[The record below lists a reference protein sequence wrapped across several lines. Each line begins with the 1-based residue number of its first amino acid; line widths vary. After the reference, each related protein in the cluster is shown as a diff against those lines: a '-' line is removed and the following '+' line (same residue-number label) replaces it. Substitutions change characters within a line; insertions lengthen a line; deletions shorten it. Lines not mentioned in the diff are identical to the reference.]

1 MSEETE
7 VEASKPEPVPEINLD
22 VEKIAKEIEYFIDL
36 SKYDLINADQT
47 DVVCFPPGNDKD
59 NYPEIAKLSVQ
70 FKAVFDWAE
79 VHQDDQPKDLE
90 NAMDLVEDC
99 IVKIQEKIN
108 ENEEFWAKIREVVI
122 PLYQPAKFEKNKEG
136 KIEMKEEGDND
147 FADRWRSVRITY
159 DPDTLTVKTTH
170 RDHEGTTIDVKEEE
184 MESGLNVEIY

>member
-1 MSEETE
+1 MS
-7 VEASKPEPVPEINLD
+7 APEISLD

-47 DVVCFPPGNDKD
+47 DVVCFPPGNDEA

-79 VHQDDQPKDLE
+79 EHQSDEDQTELE
-90 NAMDLVEDC
+90 ATMDVVEDW

-108 ENEEFWAKIREVVI
+108 EDEKFWADLRAVVI
-122 PLYQPAKFEKNKEG
+122 PLYQPAKFEKKKDG
-136 KIEMKEEGDND
+136 KIEMKEEGENE
-147 FADRWRSVRITY
+147 FADRWKSVRITY
-159 DPDTLTVKTTH
+159 DPDTLTVKTTYK
-170 RDHEGTTIDVKEEE
+170 DPDGTVTGEKEQE